1 MYRIVSFKD
10 NNDVTNVMAI
20 SSYAGKTVKAV
31 AKCNPEDTFDMDT
44 GIRLAEARCTLK
56 VAEKRSKRAML
67 KYQESLDALNAA
79 KKRFEDMAAYV
90 VDANDKMKEAKN
102 ELDILLEELAENR

>member
-1 MYRIVSFKD
+1 MYRIISFKD

-44 GIRLAEARCTLK
+44 GIRLAEARCNLK
-56 VAEKRSKRAML
+56 VAEKRSKRAKQ
-67 KYQESLDALNAA
+67 KYLEALDTLNKA
-79 KKRFEDMAAYV
+79 KKHFNDMAEYLI
-90 VDANDKMKEAKN
+90 DANEKEKNAKQ
-102 ELDILLEELAENR
+102 ELNDLMGRISK